1 MRNGIW
7 ILESFL
13 PEQGLGGFIHRV
25 VLNVENLAQKIAVA
39 AVVTKIRG
47 LVKSGDFSKA
57 EEVCAQGLTLY
68 LNEPDLLSLYG
79 EISVR
84 SGNWPDAL
92 DRLERL
98 LDSQGTRHE
107 RDKTVLRLARVCVAM
122 GQPLEAEARIASGLA
137 IHPGSLALRY
147 AAAKVAV
154 LRPGEARAEAIWRK
168 FWIALGLAIY
178 PGSYALRHAAAKVA
192 MLRPGGT
199 QDATVWREL
208 AATPKLR
215 RQRDSVRIP
224 IISAC
229 VCGLRVAGFPKEAR
243 TLLAVHYDPAD
254 EGWRKYTKD
263 GYGRLIVFDNGKTKV
278 EFYTKLFDATHQ
290 LTEPRQLVITF
301 DIMTQTWDGKPY
313 TYKALSPFNYDFLA
327 VRKRAK
333 LDFHQDFSRAD
344 FLGVA
349 APIAALYSEV
359 VAFGQ
364 SLGGYSALY
373 YGTQL
378 KHCRIL
384 ATAPRNPQNPKYS
397 GEPYGNAELFMHEL
411 EMPGHHSATPTIV
424 FDPKNRQD
432 NRYVE
437 KSLRRAFPK
446 ARFIPYPY
454 TGHSITRYLL
464 EVGILKSTTLGF
476 CDGIPFPDFDC
487 TLRGSSAEYLRNLA
501 KRNFAAGRRKWALAL
516 ALRAKEL
523 GTYPELTNALLNKI
537 NGCAHNQ

>member
-1 MRNGIW
+1 MV
-7 ILESFL
+7 ESFL
-13 PEQGLGGFIHRV
+13 PKQHLGGFIQKIFQCM
-25 VLNVENLAQKIAVA
+25 ENLEQKIAVA
-39 AVVTKIRG
+39 AIVKEIRG
-47 LVKSGDFSKA
+47 LVKLGDFSKA
-57 EEVCAQGLTLY
+57 EKVCAQGLIHY
-68 LNEPDLLSLYG
+68 LDEPDLLSLHG

-84 SGNWPDAL
+84 SGNWSVAL

-98 LDSQGTRHE
+98 LDSQGTRYE

-122 GQPLEAEARIASGLA
+122 GQPSAAEARIASGLA

-154 LRPGEARAEAIWRK
+154 LRPGEARDASTWRE
-168 FWIALGLAIY
+168 FWIALGLAIH

-192 MLRPGGT
+192 MLRPGGA
-199 QDATVWREL
+199 QDATPWREL

-224 IISAC
+224 IVSAC
-229 VCGLRVAGFPKEAR
+229 VSGLRLAGYPQEAQR
-243 TLLAVHYDPAD
+243 LLAAHYDPAD
-254 EGWRKYTKD
+254 EAWRTYAKD

-278 EFYTKLFDATHQ
+278 EFYTKLFDASHRP
-290 LTEPRQLVITF
+290 TEPRQLVITF

-313 TYKALSPFNYDFLA
+313 TYKALSPLNYDFLA
-327 VRKRAK
+327 VRKRTK

-344 FLGVA
+344 FLGMA

-397 GEPYGNAELFMHEL
+397 GEPYGSAELFTHEL
-411 EMPGHHSATPTIV
+411 EMPRHNTATPTIV

-437 KSLRRAFPK
+437 KSLRPAFPN

-464 EVGILKSTTLGF
+464 EVGILKSTTLTF
-476 CDGIPFPDFDC
+476 CNGIPFPDFDRS
-487 TLRGSSAEYLRNLA
+487 LRGGSAEYLRNLA
-501 KRNFAAGRRKWALAL
+501 KRNFAVGRQKWALAL
-516 ALRAKEL
+516 ALRAKDL
-523 GTYPELTNALLNKI
+523 GTYPELTDAILKKLGYKLP
-537 NGCAHNQ
+537 AR